1 MASGCVAS
9 KYATS
14 LCGLSAS
21 ESAEE
26 RDPKFSFKARLVLSL
41 VVLSLVVLSHV
52 RFSEH
57 FVFFIG
63 YLDAVGQEKRRFGV
77 ITVNFRA

>member
-41 VVLSLVVLSHV
+41 VVLSHV